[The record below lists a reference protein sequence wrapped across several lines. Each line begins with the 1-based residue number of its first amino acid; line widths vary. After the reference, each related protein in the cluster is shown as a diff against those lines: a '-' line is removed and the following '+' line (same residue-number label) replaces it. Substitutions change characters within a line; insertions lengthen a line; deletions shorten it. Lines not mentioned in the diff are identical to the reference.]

1 MTKSSNHIVVVG
13 GGLAGVKVIKSLIQK
28 FHCSGNIS
36 ITLVEYQNEPLCNIA
51 TPRALVDKSFASS
64 CYLSYDKL
72 FRNFSNGKVIHGW
85 VNEMSATSLKVKTND
100 ELLDI
105 SFDYLILATGCKVKT
120 PWQHYTEFKDDGLLY
135 LSQFPNTINESQ
147 SILLIGGGPT
157 SIETAAEIKET
168 YPQKE
173 VTIVSNG
180 LLSRTDIDPSY
191 IKKLRGKLE
200 RLGIVLLLGE
210 RIIKPKDF
218 QTDELLV
225 HQHLKTKSGLEIYAD
240 LVLDST
246 GSIKPN
252 TGFVEEFD
260 PTSITESGYIQ
271 VTNTL
276 QLEAYKNIFSL
287 GDVANT
293 GAPKMAAVLDPQVST
308 VTSNIYAMI
317 HQKGLTEYVTPAN
330 DTMFLSV
337 GKKDAFGCFKGY
349 NNIVLDYAGIYLKSG
364 DLFLGQLK
372 PLYGL

>member
-1 MTKSSNHIVVVG
+1 
-13 GGLAGVKVIKSLIQK
+13 
-28 FHCSGNIS
+28 
-36 ITLVEYQNEPLCNIA
+36 
-51 TPRALVDKSFASS
+51 
-64 CYLSYDKL
+64 
-72 FRNFSNGKVIHGW
+72 
-85 VNEMSATSLKVKTND
+85 
-100 ELLDI
+100 
-105 SFDYLILATGCKVKT
+105 
-120 PWQHYTEFKDDGLLY
+120 
-135 LSQFPNTINESQ
+135 
-147 SILLIGGGPT
+147 
-157 SIETAAEIKET
+157 EIKET

-317 HQKGLTEYVTPAN
+317 HQKGLTEYVTPVN

-372 PLYGL
+372 PLYGLGENFNLEQMAHRRVDVDEIIGDEDQYEDDVVQYSVADLENISNVKTQDVRNYLQRGDFVNALARALDQPCYGGAEVEPLKNIAMQNIFQVLSSIRPTDIPQIVGLLNSQQIDTLVKYIYKGLASPAVFNSNILLSWHEKVTL